1 MVINDRLKGS
11 YYRAPMTKLASRR
24 ELVNQINGLID
35 YFNTLSSRLD
45 NCFNTITTNRE
56 LMISKLAKIHS
67 EITRFKYIV
76 TNFPLEVDQHIAE
89 KLQQTIN
96 SFDSTVNTFITKFA
110 DNMFDHNGSYED
122 SVNPSKQNALNEW
135 DKSVNTIP
143 TSLGIRWY
151 GGKISS
157 SDVIKN
163 LKNTIRVAKMNTY
176 EGQLK
181 EDYIN
186 SNLILDLFIYSDK
199 GMVWLSLG
207 KDGFY
212 GYTFNVKYQS
222 SNFNYDIRLGSEAY
236 DIYKGCELNRVDID
250 FTINNIVADLGSNVY
265 IKFCTN
271 IPANNESGK
280 NIFIL
285 NGDSVF
291 ERPEYL
297 KTIADITNG
306 SIYRDNKDVAFYEQS
321 GKYLKDITQNS
332 FSHIKTSNVINYSDI
347 VTKTTTNDPLTKFYF
362 TTFKSKANVNETSYS
377 MTDYNLNGQIME
389 LRDNLSGIILDN
401 TEDSIEGGYI
411 SSGNKENNV
420 VKSNLRYRDGEVIV
434 NLLDSSVTT
443 DTSLVKGSEEMMS
456 VNGILGES
464 TVVSNENEDDTFIK
478 NKVNQ
483 ETVDYKEAP
492 HSVLN
497 PTKYKNAVIADVSSN
512 ENVSDYGS
520 VFTGNIDGDEEG
532 MNVGTYQPL
541 IKMVSFAGYK
551 IFYDPVYDAI
561 VFYDMSTN
569 RITPTTIK
577 KKILSYAQLSDS
589 TMYLGTDNGILKVIK
604 AVSGIPS
611 ITNTNIISGVFGSL
625 IKFNNGMI
633 YGFRTENVFMEKRE
647 QFVIKGSG
655 LCPERYCLK
664 DYIYVLYNNGVWY
677 ELNDLCENILGAKTA
692 DVEKYTYSAEEA
704 ERIISETQTSS
715 PKTWVQGSSISYS
728 IRCITVANDGTLVA
742 GVGSANVVLYSTDNG
757 KTWVQEILNGGSSIH
772 CIIVTNDG
780 TLVAGSN
787 DDGIYYSTDNGKT
800 WIQSSLTDGNAI
812 YCITVT
818 NDGTLVAGRDRGGIY
833 YSTDNGKTW
842 VQSSLTS
849 GTTNCITVANDGTLV
864 AGFAWYSY
872 KGIYYSTD
880 NGKTWTQSNV
890 DENSV
895 NCITVANDGTL
906 VAGFGVGNIGIY
918 YSTDNGKT
926 WVQSSLTSG
935 YIKCITVANDGV
947 LVAGSDDDGVYYS
960 VNNGKTWIQ
969 SNLINSTIE
978 CITVVNDGVLVAGSY
993 DDGIYYS
1000 ALTISFKDYFNI
1012 GTNNDNIY
1020 KLSETNAIVLTPPN
1034 VSSNSVNEFSLYKL
1048 IQGEINGVI
1057 LPLLKPVFS
1066 ENYKLQASVNNV
1078 DSIEIS
1084 SNTYKT
1090 SSTCVIRK
1098 INDYLLIS
1106 NLLTPGFSYVYDIK
1120 EDKLKPITSDI
1131 FISKNKRKINAP
1143 KDIDL
1148 YLERLFMSEDGVV
1161 RCPDYVLGNL
1171 TKITGSGSDELFGF
1185 DYDSNVLT
1193 PTICKK
1199 INGELEKQNI
1209 SSDKSYFVYSDDD
1222 LTVCFTYSN
1231 SDGSYYRKVDRS
1243 LFYSRTYKE
1252 LSSDKLDRSMSFTT
1266 SVINK

>member
-1 MVINDRLKGS
+1 
-11 YYRAPMTKLASRR
+11 
-24 ELVNQINGLID
+24 
-35 YFNTLSSRLD
+35 
-45 NCFNTITTNRE
+45 
-56 LMISKLAKIHS
+56 
-67 EITRFKYIV
+67 
-76 TNFPLEVDQHIAE
+76 
-89 KLQQTIN
+89 
-96 SFDSTVNTFITKFA
+96 
-110 DNMFDHNGSYED
+110 MFDHNGSYED

-199 GMVWLSLG
+199 GMIWLSLG

-222 SNFNYDIRLGSEAY
+222 PNFNYTIRLGSEAY

-250 FTINNIVADLGSNVY
+250 FAINNIVTDLGSNIY

-285 NGDSVF
+285 NGDSIF
-291 ERPEYL
+291 GRPEYL
-297 KTIADITNG
+297 KTATDITNG
-306 SIYRDNKDVAFYEQS
+306 SIYRDNKDVAFYKQS

-332 FSHIKTSNVINYSDI
+332 FNHIKTSNVINYNDI
-347 VTKTTTNDPLTKFYF
+347 VTKTTTNDSLTKFYF
-362 TTFKSKANVNETSYS
+362 TTFKSKANTKETSYS
-377 MTDYNLNGQIME
+377 MTDYNLTGQIME

-464 TVVSNENEDDTFIK
+464 TVISNENENDTFIK
-478 NKVNQ
+478 NKANQ

-492 HSVLN
+492 HSILN

-512 ENVSDYGS
+512 DNVSNYGS
-520 VFTGNIDGDEEG
+520 IFSGTIASTTEG

-589 TMYLGTDNGILKVIK
+589 TMYLGTDNGILKVTK
-604 AVSGIPS
+604 AASGIPS

-633 YGFRTENVFMEKRE
+633 YGFRTENVFSKTNDVTKPE

-677 ELNDLCENILGAKTA
+677 ELNELCENVLGAKIA

-704 ERIISETQTSS
+704 ERVIGEKLILSTAKRWIPSHLSNLTMDFIS
-715 PKTWVQGSSISYS
+715 
-728 IRCITVANDGTLVA
+728 CITLSSDGTLVA
-742 GVGSANVVLYSTDNG
+742 GYSGAYNN
-757 KTWVQEILNGGSSIH
+757 K
-772 CIIVTNDG
+772 
-780 TLVAGSN
+780 
-787 DDGIYYSTDNGKT
+787 GIYYSTDNGKT
-800 WIQSSLTDGNAI
+800 WIQSDLTSGGI

-818 NDGTLVAGRDRGGIY
+818 NDNELVAGTNSGIY

-842 VQSSLTS
+842 IQSDLTS
-849 GTTNCITVANDGTLV
+849 GDIYCITVANDGTLV
-864 AGFAWYSY
+864 AGSNNYKGIYYSTDNGRTWTQSSLTTDNIFCITVAKDGTLAAGSGFNKGIY
-872 KGIYYSTD
+872 YSTDNGRTWTQSSSTTDNIFCITVANDGTLVAGSNNFKGIYYSTD
-880 NGKTWTQSNV
+880 NGKTWTQSV
-890 DENSV
+890 FTTSKYKSSFV
-895 NCITVANDGTL
+895 KCITVANDGTL
-906 VAGFGVGNIGIY
+906 VAGCGSVGMYYNIYHSTDNGKTWIPSNLSKVQISSITVANDGTLVAGSDNAYEIHDSGIY

-926 WVQSSLTSG
+926 WIQRDMYISSG
-935 YIKCITVANDGV
+935 YICCITVANDGT
-947 LVAGSDDDGVYYS
+947 LVAGAGSNGYYS
-960 VNNGKTWIQ
+960 S
-969 SNLINSTIE
+969 SNSF
-978 CITVVNDGVLVAGSY
+978 
-993 DDGIYYS
+993 YYS
-1000 ALTISFKDYFNI
+1000 TGRDITSLYFKDNFNV
-1012 GTNNDNIY
+1012 GTNNNNIY
-1020 KLSETNAIVLTPPN
+1020 KLNETNAIVLTPPN
-1034 VSSNSVNEFSLYKL
+1034 ISDNDVNEFLSYKL
-1048 IQGEINGVI
+1048 IPGEINGI
-1057 LPLLKPVFS
+1057 TLPLLKPVFS
-1066 ENYKLQASVNNV
+1066 ENYKLQASINNEKP
-1078 DSIEIS
+1078 INIS
-1084 SNTYKT
+1084 PNTYKT
-1090 SSTCVIRK
+1090 SSTCIIRK

-1120 EDKLKPITSDI
+1120 EDKFKPITPTI

-1143 KDIDL
+1143 KDIDP
-1148 YLERLFMSEDGVV
+1148 YLERLFISDDGVV
-1161 RCPDYVLGNL
+1161 RCPDYVLGSL
-1171 TKITGSGSDELFGF
+1171 IKISGSGSDELFGF
-1185 DYDSNVLT
+1185 DYNNNTLT

-1209 SSDKSYFVYSDDD
+1209 SSTNSYFVYSDDD
-1222 LTVCFTYSN
+1222 LTICFTYSN

-1266 SVINK
+1266 SVTNK